1 MTCCG
6 RVSTPPQ
13 YSLEFPSEYQEK
25 YLIGS
30 KKSRSR
36 IFNPQNLFLTLCSLV
51 SGTNKSGYHSAILNS
66 LTYYLK
72 VFELPVKSA
81 LSQIRQRISFNFFQD
96 QFYDLNLKNNL
107 KRKTWNNLFVYAI
120 DGLQLTLP
128 KSEDI
133 VNAGYSGRKV
143 SKYRESYMPKMF
155 LTAALDVIN
164 GTVKDARE
172 YPTLNE
178 VADALDMIK
187 TFEDN
192 SLTIYDRLYC
202 CRKLILEHNHYG
214 NYFLFRLRKSV
225 LQEMRIIFK
234 SKSNRKTVEID
245 GVTVHLI
252 KIKNPKTN
260 EYDYFASNLPSRL
273 VTEKTIRSLY
283 NLRWEVEVAF
293 RDFTQT
299 IRLEEW
305 HSTKT
310 NGIRQELWVAF
321 WLYNYCK
328 LKLLS
333 KTSHVKNKLS
343 DSYEKPNFKL
353 IFNFISSNIIIFLK
367 KKRGL
372 NKIIEELIYRST
384 EKRKRHSRS
393 YKREIKS
400 PQSPFPYKNTV
411 WQEVN

>member
-1 MTCCG
+1 MTCRG

-13 YSLEFPSEYQEK
+13 YSLEFPIEYQEK

-36 IFNPQNLFLTLCSLV
+36 IFSPQNLFLTLCSLV
-51 SGTNKSGYHSAILNS
+51 SGTNNCGYHSAILNS
-66 LTYYLK
+66 LSYFLK
-72 VFELPVKSA
+72 IVNLPVKSA
-81 LSQIRQRISFNFFQD
+81 LSQIRQRISYKFFQD
-96 QFYDLNLKNNL
+96 QFYNQNEKNKL
-107 KRKTWNNLFVYAI
+107 KRKTWNGLYVYAV

-128 KSEDI
+128 KSDDI
-133 VNAGYSGRKV
+133 IKANYNGRKV

-164 GTVKDARE
+164 GVVKDARE

-178 VADALDMIK
+178 VADAIDMVK
-187 TFEDN
+187 SFEDN

-202 CRKLILEHNHYG
+202 CRKLILEHNNQN

-225 LQEMRIIFK
+225 MQEMRLIFK
-234 SKSNRKTVEID
+234 CKSIRKTIEVD
-245 GVTVHLI
+245 GVTIHLI
-252 KIKNPKTN
+252 KVKNPKTN
-260 EYDYFASNLPSRL
+260 EFDYFASNLPLRL

-283 NLRWEVEVAF
+283 NQRWEVEVAF

-305 HSTKT
+305 HSKKI
-310 NGIRQELWVAF
+310 NGIRQELWTAF

-328 LKLLS
+328 LKILL
-333 KTSHVKNKLS
+333 KLPAVKNRFS
-343 DSYEKPNFKL
+343 DHYQKPNFKL
-353 IFNFISSNIIIFLK
+353 IFNYISTNIFSFLK
-367 KKRGL
+367 RKRGL
-372 NKIIEELIYRST
+372 SKVIEELIDRTT
-384 EKRKRHSRS
+384 EKRRRHSRS

-400 PQSPFPYKNTV
+400 PMSPFPYNNTV
-411 WQEVN
+411 WNI